1 MGRSGRVGMK
11 AERRSRLLS
20 GQARERQ
27 VAGGRVARE
36 RQVAG
41 GRVGPG
47 PIPTELS
54 SMLLKWAGRSQR
66 ASPFDLFLLL
76 TSFLINSKVPVSKIQ
91 IIILLNSNTFQIWQV
106 GR

>member
-1 MGRSGRVGMK
+1 MGRSGRVGMR

-27 VAGGRVARE
+27 VAGGRV
-36 RQVAG
+36 
-41 GRVGPG
+41 GPG

-54 SMLLKWAGRSQR
+54 SVLLKWAGQSQR